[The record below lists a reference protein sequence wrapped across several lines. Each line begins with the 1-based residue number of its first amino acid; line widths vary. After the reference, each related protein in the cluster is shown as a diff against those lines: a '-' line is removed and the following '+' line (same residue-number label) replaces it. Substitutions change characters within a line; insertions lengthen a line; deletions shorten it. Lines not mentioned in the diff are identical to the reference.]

1 VIGLRGS
8 GWTRTA
14 LGALAG
20 TAALLAAAA
29 PASAQGQGEPN
40 DFYGVIPI
48 EQMQENEFGKLG
60 DARIGILR
68 LPVIWRQI
76 EPAPDSYDWSALDYY
91 VGNAARVGVEVLPF
105 PYTSPQWAVSGC
117 QGEVKCQNVPPIDS
131 AEAREAW
138 QDFLRDLIAR
148 YGPNGEFWAANPD
161 IPALPITTY
170 QIWNEPS
177 SPTYWKNPNA
187 GRYAE
192 LVKLSADTIRAEV
205 PQARILLAGLFGTP
219 QGKDAAKNVVW
230 KFLGRL
236 YKTQGVEDYF
246 DAVALHPYAP
256 DIEGLD
262 TQLRKA
268 RQKMQRAGDSGA
280 EIVVT
285 EIGWGSARPHGDRP
299 LIKGKKGQKRLLNQ
313 SYRFLNRN
321 RGKYNIGGIIWY
333 AWRDPGYDVE
343 GCEFCGSAG
352 LFKEKGSA
360 KPAWD
365 ALLKFTGGSD

>member
-1 VIGLRGS
+1 MESRAKT
-8 GWTRTA
+8 WTRSVLA
-14 LGALAG
+14 AVLGS
-20 TAALLAAAA
+20 AALLTAAA
-29 PASAQGQGEPN
+29 PASAQAQGAPN
-40 DFYGVIPI
+40 PFYGVIPI
-48 EQMQENEFGKLG
+48 EQMQEGEFTRLG
-60 DARIGILR
+60 AAGIGTLR

-76 EPAPDSYDWSALDYY
+76 EQAPDSYDWSGLDYY
-91 VGNAARVGVEVLPF
+91 VGNAARAGVEVLPF

-117 QGEVKCQNVPPIDS
+117 SGEIKCQNVPPINS
-131 AEAREAW
+131 AESREAW

-148 YGPNGEFWAANPD
+148 YGQNGEFWAANPD
-161 IPALPITTY
+161 IPAMPIKTV

-187 GRYAE
+187 GQYAE
-192 LVKLSADTIRAEV
+192 LVKLSSETIRAEI
-205 PQARILLAGLFGTP
+205 PDARILLAGLFGTP

-236 YKTQGVEDYF
+236 YKTQGIEDYF

-256 DIEGLD
+256 DIDGLE
-262 TQLRKA
+262 TQLRKS
-268 RQKMQRAGDSGA
+268 RQKMQRAGDAGA

-313 SYRFLNRN
+313 SYRFLSQQRA
-321 RGKYNIGGIIWY
+321 KYNIGGIIWY

-352 LFKEKGSA
+352 LFKEKGGA
-360 KPAWD
+360 KPAWN
-365 ALLKFTGGSD
+365 ALVKFTGGSA

>member
-1 VIGLRGS
+1 M
-8 GWTRTA
+8 
-14 LGALAG
+14 AG
-20 TAALLAAAA
+20 RPAARARRLVGTLLAAAA
-29 PASAQGQGEPN
+29 LIAVAAPAASAQGESAPN
-40 DFYGVIPI
+40 PFYGVIPI
-48 EQMQENEFGKLG
+48 EQMQENEFTRLA
-60 DARIGILR
+60 DARIGTLR

-76 EPAPDSYDWSALDYY
+76 EQAPDSYDWSGLDYY

-117 QGEVKCQNVPPIDS
+117 QGDIKCQNVPPISS
-131 AEAREAW
+131 AESREAW

-161 IPALPITTY
+161 IPAMPFRTI

-177 SPTYWKNPNA
+177 SPTYWRNPNA
-187 GRYAE
+187 GQYAD
-192 LVKLSADTIRAEV
+192 LVKLSSETIRAED

-230 KFLGRL
+230 KYLGRF
-236 YKTQGVEDYF
+236 YKTQGIEDFF
-246 DAVALHPYAP
+246 DAAALHPYAR
-256 DIEGLD
+256 DIDELE
-262 TQLRKA
+262 TQLRKS
-268 RQKMQRAGDSGA
+268 RRKMQRAGDAGA

-299 LIKGKKGQKRLLNQ
+299 LIKGKQGQKRLLSQ

-321 RGKYNIGGIIWY
+321 QGKYNIGGIIWY

-343 GCEFCGSAG
+343 GCEFCSSAG
-352 LFKEKGSA
+352 LFKEKGGA
-360 KPAWD
+360 KPVWN
-365 ALLKFTGGSD
+365 ALLKFTGGTG

>member
-1 VIGLRGS
+1 MSAGVRSSIAVL
-8 GWTRTA
+8 
-14 LGALAG
+14 LG
-20 TAALLAAAA
+20 TVALLAAAVS
-29 PASAQGQGEPN
+29 ASAQGQGGPN
-40 DFYGVIPI
+40 RFYGVIPI
-48 EQMQENEFGKLG
+48 EQMEQGEFTKLG
-60 DARIGILR
+60 ESGIGVLR

-76 EPAPDSYDWSALDYY
+76 EQAPDSYDWSGLDYY

-117 QGEVKCQNVPPIDS
+117 QGEIGCQNVPPLGS
-131 AEAREAW
+131 AESREAW

-161 IPALPITTY
+161 IPPLPFTTY

-177 SPTYWKNPNA
+177 SPTYWKKPTA
-187 GRYAE
+187 GQYAE
-192 LVKLSADTIRAEV
+192 LVKLSSETIRAAD

-230 KFLGRL
+230 KYLGRL
-236 YKTQGVEDYF
+236 YKSQGIEDAF

-256 DIEGLD
+256 DVDGLD

-268 RQKMQRAGDSGA
+268 RRKMQRAGDGDA

-299 LIKGKKGQKRLLNQ
+299 LIKGKQGQKRLLNQ

-321 RGKYNIGGIIWY
+321 EGKYNIGGIIWY

-352 LFKEKGSA
+352 LFKEKGGA
-360 KPAWD
+360 KPAWK
-365 ALLKFTGGSD
+365 ALVKFTGGTA